1 LPGKVEITKIKS
13 YKVMITE
20 LGKRC
25 QEMARIEDFASFKSE
40 LLGAPDLSPNFCSPC
55 SSRRLSVFA
64 SFQKE
69 SSYGRHAHH

>member
-1 LPGKVEITKIKS
+1 
-13 YKVMITE
+13 MITE

-40 LLGAPDLSPNFCSPC
+40 LLGAPDPSPNFFLSR
-55 SSRRLSVFA
+55 SSRRLNVFA

-69 SSYGRHAHH
+69 SSYGHDLHWKL